1 LNSKENVVFKQRQL
15 EVTTHRPARIVILG
29 GGFAGATT
37 ALELERLLG
46 RHGAVELTLID
57 NENFF
62 TFTPLLPEVPS
73 GSIQP
78 KHIVF
83 PLRALLRR
91 TYVRQAQVLGVDV
104 ESKVVT
110 ARHCHACGTFSVPYD
125 HLVLALGSVPN
136 FFGLSRVQMHARTI
150 KSLADAAAL
159 HAHIIDKLEHADLE
173 SDADSR
179 RAMLTVVVA
188 GGGFA
193 GVETLAEL
201 NDFVRGARRYYA
213 GIENSDVRMVLVHSG
228 DRILPEVSPS
238 LSNYACEKLR
248 SRGIEVHLQ
257 TRLQDYDGRHV
268 VLSSGEEIPTRT
280 VVWAAGTSPS
290 PMLDTIDVP
299 RLSNGKIDVDA
310 SMAVKDRPSIWALG
324 DSASIPDTVCGG
336 RCPPTAQH
344 ALRQGRQLAQN
355 IAAELRGQK
364 PRPFAFRPQG
374 LLAGLGRRE
383 AVAEIYGLRF
393 SGFAAWWLWRTI
405 YLLKLPSLERK
416 LRVAIDWTLDLFFP
430 RDIVYL
436 RPLHAATGPGTVL
449 IEAEEVTCSI
459 SGLAGS
465 TR

>member
-1 LNSKENVVFKQRQL
+1 MFKQGKL
-15 EVTTHRPARIVILG
+15 EETTQRPARIVILG

-46 RHGAVELTLID
+46 RRGEIELTLID

-91 TYVRQAQVLGVDV
+91 TNVRQAQVLGVDV
-104 ESKVVT
+104 ESRVIT
-110 ARHCHACGTFSVPYD
+110 ARHCHACGIFSVPYD

-136 FFGLSRVQMHARTI
+136 FFGLSDVQRHARTM

-159 HAHIIDKLEHADLE
+159 HAHMIDKLEHADLE

-201 NDFVRGARRYYA
+201 NDFIRGASRYYA
-213 GIENSDVRMVLVHSG
+213 GIHKTEVRMVLVHSG
-228 DRILPEVSPS
+228 ERILPEVSPS
-238 LSNYACEKLR
+238 LSSYACNKLR

-257 TRLQDYDGRHV
+257 TRLKAYDGQRV
-268 VLSSGEEIPTRT
+268 VLSSGEEISTRT
-280 VVWAAGTSPS
+280 VIWAAGTSPS
-290 PMLDTIDVP
+290 PMLDHIDVP
-299 RLSNGKIDVDA
+299 RQSNGKIDVD
-310 SMAVKDRPSIWALG
+310 STMAVKDRPGIWALG
-324 DSASIPDTVCGG
+324 DSASIPDVACGG

-344 ALRQGRQLAQN
+344 ALRQGRQLARN
-355 IAAELRGQK
+355 IAAELRGQER
-364 PRPFAFRPQG
+364 RPFVYKPQG

-383 AVAEIYGLRF
+383 AVAEIYGLKF

-416 LRVAIDWTLDLFFP
+416 VRVALDWTLDLFFP

-436 RPLHAATGPGTVL
+436 RPLHAAAGPGAMP
-449 IEAEEVTCSI
+449 IPEEEGTCSVDQ
-459 SGLAGS
+459 LACA
-465 TR
+465 TK